1 MKPLRPHSTAPN
13 EIGNPAELPPGVSP
27 LRANSVNPS
36 ALSRRGFVTSAAA
49 FSIVAPQTV
58 RGSQANSRI
67 SVGLIG
73 SGGRGAYDAKIV
85 HADPRAQVTA
95 LCDLFDDRLEK
106 AAAEIRTQNPKT
118 FKDFEKLLA
127 APDIDA
133 VIIATPPFEHP
144 RMLEAAVDAKKH
156 IYCEKPMGVD
166 FAGCQQVIKAGRRAD
181 PKKNLFVGFQQR
193 YGPEYMEAHRR
204 LTSGAIGD
212 LANARAFWIGGDPFR
227 RVPYPDPKIE
237 KLRNWFCY
245 RDYSG
250 DFIVEQDCHNFDV
263 LHWFLDARPISAM
276 GMGGRKVRTSME
288 ILDHLTLSFEFPNGI
303 HVNYEANQIS
313 PPGFSRVGEEF
324 TGTKGVL
331 ETSRQRL
338 THRKGPGR
346 ENIEVLETKRDI
358 TNDAFEKFLENIQDG
373 KVENVAERSAIS
385 TLFAILGRTAI
396 YGKRPATWKGEFGN
410 V

>member
-1 MKPLRPHSTAPN
+1 MTETPF
-13 EIGNPAELPPGVSP
+13 
-27 LRANSVNPS
+27 
-36 ALSRRGFVTSAAA
+36 SRRNFVGSAAAA

-58 RGSQANSRI
+58 RGTQANSQI

-73 SGGRGAYDAKIV
+73 SGGRGTYDAKIV
-85 HADPRAQVTA
+85 NADPHARVTA

-106 AAAEIRTQNPKT
+106 AASDIRIPNPKNY
-118 FKDFEKLLA
+118 KDFEKLLA
-127 APDIDA
+127 SPDIDA

-144 RMLEAAVDAKKH
+144 RMLAAAVDARKH

-166 FAGCQQVIKAGRRAD
+166 VAGVRTVIQAGRRHD
-181 PKKNLFVGFQQR
+181 PRKNLFVGFQQR
-193 YGPEYMEAHRR
+193 YGPEYLEAHKR
-204 LTSGAIGD
+204 LTSGAIGE
-212 LANARAFWIGGDPFR
+212 LANARAFWISGDPFK

-263 LHWFLDARPISAM
+263 LHWFLDARPVSAV

-288 ILDHLTLSFEFPNGI
+288 ILDHLSLTFEFPKGI

-324 TGTKGVL
+324 TGIKGVL
-331 ETSRQRL
+331 ETSRARMV
-338 THRKGPGR
+338 HRKGPGPNNV
-346 ENIEVLETKRDI
+346 ETMETKRDI
-358 TNDAFEKFLENIQDG
+358 TNDAFDKFLDNIQNG
-373 KVENVAERSAIS
+373 RVENVAERSAIS
-385 TLFAILGRTAI
+385 TLFAILGRTSI
-396 YGKRPATWKGEFGN
+396 YEKRLATWKGEFGEI
-410 V
+410 